1 VTRRRATNGRGRT
14 PNRSA
19 ESGLGVAL
27 IAARATADSARVWGI
42 AVVATAVAGL
52 GYALIALAGRVLTPW
67 ASASQRSEP

>member
-1 VTRRRATNGRGRT
+1 MAAGGHPIGQPRAAWGSPSSPAGA
-14 PNRSA
+14 S
-19 ESGLGVAL
+19 
-27 IAARATADSARVWGI
+27 ADSARVWGI